1 MEIVDYVINIDTG
14 LKNVAVPRKGKIRA
28 KLATLKLVRI
38 QKKVKVC
45 PLMSTCFALE
55 MWKRAIVW
63 IHLPIRLKVL

>member
-38 QKKVKVC
+38 QRKVKVC

-55 MWKRAIVW
+55 MC
-63 IHLPIRLKVL
+63 H